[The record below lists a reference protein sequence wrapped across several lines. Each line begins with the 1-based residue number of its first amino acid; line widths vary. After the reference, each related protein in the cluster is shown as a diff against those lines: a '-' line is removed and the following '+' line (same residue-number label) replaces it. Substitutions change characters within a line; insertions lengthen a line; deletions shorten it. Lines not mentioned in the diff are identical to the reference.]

1 MTVFWGKNARR
12 CNKPEQHFNQCTMK
26 LSFKLVVVLNLQ
38 SSSSGASGSGVVRSC
53 QAVWCWCGLVLPST
67 GQRQPLC
74 HCSRTIGWQSWW
86 CLPVCQCLQIC
97 DSNIVINQQQPET
110 IKMPEV
116 DPTMGEPEKPPSRIE
131 QIKYY
136 TSLFLGALAIVCV
149 FGFLFL
155 VPFVLDPAIST
166 MMHQF
171 VTKPVHCKVIIH
183 VFHPRKW
190 VQNLNLGDRLQ
201 PEIWEE

>member
-1 MTVFWGKNARR
+1 
-12 CNKPEQHFNQCTMK
+12 
-26 LSFKLVVVLNLQ
+26 
-38 SSSSGASGSGVVRSC
+38 
-53 QAVWCWCGLVLPST
+53 
-67 GQRQPLC
+67 
-74 HCSRTIGWQSWW
+74 
-86 CLPVCQCLQIC
+86 
-97 DSNIVINQQQPET
+97 
-110 IKMPEV
+110 MPDV

-171 VTKPVHCKVIIH
+171 VTDPVHCKVTLILYPLCQYH
-183 VFHPRKW
+183 FFSVG
-190 VQNLNLGDRLQ
+190 NRLQ
-201 PEIWEE
+201 SKVW

>member
-1 MTVFWGKNARR
+1 
-12 CNKPEQHFNQCTMK
+12 
-26 LSFKLVVVLNLQ
+26 
-38 SSSSGASGSGVVRSC
+38 
-53 QAVWCWCGLVLPST
+53 
-67 GQRQPLC
+67 
-74 HCSRTIGWQSWW
+74 
-86 CLPVCQCLQIC
+86 
-97 DSNIVINQQQPET
+97 
-110 IKMPEV
+110 MPEV

-171 VTKPVHCKVIIH
+171 VTKPVHCKVFINSC
-183 VFHPRKW
+183 FYP
-190 VQNLNLGDRLQ
+190 QNLLHVHVCLLVLLAPRLAVGAVPVDQHHQGQDEQQVGDQQGVGDVGHLLIPTITRIQ
-201 PEIWEE
+201 N